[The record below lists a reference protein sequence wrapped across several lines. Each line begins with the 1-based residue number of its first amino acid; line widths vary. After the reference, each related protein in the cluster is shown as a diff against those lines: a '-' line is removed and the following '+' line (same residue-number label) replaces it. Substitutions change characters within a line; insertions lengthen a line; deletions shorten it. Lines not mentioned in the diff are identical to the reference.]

1 MSTTIA
7 LEALKQANR
16 RTWASGDYS
25 RIAELVTDIGERV
38 ADRAGIRAGGEVLD
52 VAAGTGNAAIPAA
65 QAGAQVIASDL
76 TPELFV
82 VGRRRTAEAGV
93 AIEWITADAE
103 DLPFD
108 DGRFDYV
115 LSSLGVQFAP
125 RHEVVASELV
135 RVCRPGGCIALCNWT
150 PEGQVG
156 EMLSIIG
163 RYMPPP
169 PPFASPPPRWGDE
182 GHVRRLFGDVDADIE
197 LEFVRGTT
205 PWRYDSADA
214 YVAFKE
220 TTYGPMIAVRAR
232 LEAEGRWDEC
242 RAALVEMMERRNV
255 ATDGS
260 LLVHAEYA
268 IAVARKG

>member
-1 MSTTIA
+1 MAITVESMKAGHRAI
-7 LEALKQANR
+7 
-16 RTWASGDYS
+16 WASGDYP
-25 RIAELVTDIGERV
+25 AV
-38 ADRAGIRAGGEVLD
+38 ARGIDAVAPAHLIRRAGVAEGDDVLD
-52 VAAGTGNAAIPAA
+52 VATGTGNVALRAAAI
-65 QAGAQVIASDL
+65 GARVVGLDL
-76 TPELFV
+76 TPELFDAA
-82 VGRRRTAEAGV
+82 RRRAADWGVDVDWVEGDAE
-93 AIEWITADAE
+93 ELPFADAS
-103 DLPFD
+103 FD
-108 DGRFDYV
+108 RV
-115 LSSLGVQFAP
+115 LSAFGVQFAP
-125 RHEVVASELV
+125 RHDVTASELV

-182 GHVRRLFGDVDADIE
+182 AHVRRLFGDVDADIE
-197 LEFVRGTT
+197 LEFERGTT

-242 RAALVEMMERRNV
+242 RGALVEMMERRNV